1 MNATHYYN
9 IYSTGY
15 YSWRNSVR
23 GSWFIQALCDV
34 LERHAGGQHPLDL
47 LSMMTRVC
55 RRVAYEFESNVDN
68 PTMSRK
74 KQVRPRACT
83 LTSHCYSY
91 NRVTFLLWFGVTQ
104 MT

>member
-1 MNATHYYN
+1 MLCTLLLRPTLVL
-9 IYSTGY
+9 TGY

-34 LERHAGGQHPLDL
+34 LERYAGGQHPSDL

-68 PTMSRK
+68 AVMSRK
-74 KQVRPRACT
+74 KQVRNAAHCT
-83 LTSHCYSY
+83 QLFAHVIT
-91 NRVTFLLWFGVTQ
+91 
-104 MT
+104 